1 MMELKSWVEHPTK
14 RLRGILRM
22 KKKRI
27 YLALA
32 LTWMSSCGISVAKTD
47 YMQLTK
53 ENMPH
58 IQQLIQGA
66 LKATGI
72 NLHSSELTHKIRK
85 SALYPDLTI
94 RGHYFPEGVSEYDL
108 LSYQLSRR
116 EESNGNISVE
126 TVDEYKQT
134 GFSDRTEWAVTF
146 EWNLTKLIYS
156 HEERSLTGRRSQLA
170 SLKRRRSVDVARRY
184 AQLYNVL
191 PETKAEPA
199 DLGKMAIIYE
209 HAIMLDVWTEGMI
222 TLALEADRAESMQQ
236 NLTTEVASSNPQT
249 KSKGPI
255 LVLTKDEDE
264 EIKKKASR
272 LLEIMN
278 K

>member
-1 MMELKSWVEHPTK
+1 MMALKSWAGHLTK
-14 RLRGILRM
+14 RLRGIIRM
-22 KKKRI
+22 RKKRI
-27 YLALA
+27 YVALT
-32 LTWMSSCGISVAKTD
+32 LTWMSTCGISVAKTD

-58 IQQLIQGA
+58 MQQLIQGA
-66 LKATGI
+66 LKETGI
-72 NLHSSELTHKIRK
+72 NLHSSELTHRIRK

-108 LSYQLSRR
+108 LSYQSNRR

-126 TVDEYKQT
+126 TVDEYKQI

-146 EWNLTKLIYS
+146 EWNFTKLIHS
-156 HEERSLTGRRSQLA
+156 HEERSLSARRSQLA

-199 DLGKMAIIYE
+199 DVGKMAIIYE
-209 HAIMLDVWTEGMI
+209 HAIMLDVWTGGMI